1 MAQTVFISCVS
12 VLLTASYSIVSIKAD
27 DGCNFNI
34 SNTIKVNK
42 RTCQNSLSLSFGDSS
57 CQANRSI
64 FCSLEEALHCLV
76 NSTQII
82 IEDNKTEVTNSTAI
96 YYKDS
101 IAIRG
106 APSGTSV
113 TCTHNG
119 VALSFVFITKL
130 CFRDIVVH
138 RCGGQHHIAHTTV
151 DINKYY
157 GALSVLE
164 SYNIYIHNVHIHES
178 IGAGLYLANVYGIA
192 EITNTTFSNNPR
204 PRVPMP
210 SNIPKCA
217 RYGGGVYVESKRS
230 NLSIIFDNCNFIN
243 NSIIHNKSKKFDPKH
258 TNHGGGL
265 YINIKLAYSTF
276 MIKQCMFED
285 NTGGYGGGMVLYFKK
300 NACHSNASIAD
311 SQFIRNKAKGTF
323 AQIGGGLLIGFSQP
337 ENGRL
342 CSLSDNHIYLDNI
355 TFKENT
361 GWIGGGL
368 ACTASRQLPNSMR
381 NEIIIRNSNWLNNK
395 ARSGAAVSFL
405 RYLWDK
411 AGRGSLPA
419 VTIHNCTFQENYN
432 QNLDVT
438 NKYFLKGW
446 VGPGVFFVIYID
458 ITFTGITVFER
469 NNGSAIGS
477 VDSILSFKST
487 NITFSHNNG
496 WDGGA
501 ISLRGLSYIALHK
514 HSIIH
519 FNDNRAFGHGGAVFA
534 QLVIE
539 ETILSAITCPFQ
551 SSQRNISPDNWNVSL
566 NFTNNK
572 ADQNGQSIFV
582 TSLLPCQ
589 IAYGYNI
596 SELLN
601 ASDVFNNS
609 NTFTFLPHIKTHVAT
624 SASLMKLTNNHNL
637 SSFPGENFLLPIIL
651 QDDLGNSVTNITL
664 MIQTKRKGKQQS
676 TISINQVLHASG
688 VNITLKGE
696 PGEQLYLNV
705 TSMKNPHIS
714 MDIVVPIKDCPPAFM
729 YVNDTSTCDCPDKIY
744 YGLTNCHQRDFK
756 ISVRRGIYIE
766 SQNSK
771 IVTTRCPDWFC
782 SYVNKEE
789 QPSYNLPSFIDYKDN
804 YTKELEKFICNNHR
818 HGTLCGLCNNGY
830 TVYYNS
836 PTFKCKKETKLCDI
850 GWLFYVLSSLIP
862 LTLMF
867 VIITVFEINLTI
879 GSLRGFLL
887 FSQIIVILDINP
899 TEFKSASQ
907 ITKTVASIWRIVYD
921 VFSLK
926 FLYIDELSFCLIRGA
941 TVLDMLVVQYVA
953 TIYALL
959 LIIVVLFSLRYCTL
973 NYNRFCSCIRF
984 TTIKYSFVNSLSALL
999 ILCYGNSA
1007 VISLQILNTAV
1018 FYGQK
1023 EKVVGS
1029 TRVYLQGNLIYF
1041 SAEHLPYALPATV
1054 CFFTVVLIPLVLFLI
1069 CPLVNKVFDIFK
1081 LGDKPIG
1088 MTVSR
1093 CYLGGKLKPFYDI
1106 FQGCFK
1112 EKCYLFAGLYFLYHI
1127 IVLSSYLYSETAGQ
1141 NFLSTELTL
1150 VAILTI
1156 HSLAQPY
1163 RNRSHNIIDTLLF
1176 TDLVFVNSLSYYIY
1190 LGKLYPDMYLYVTA
1204 AYVIQN
1210 LLIFLPFSI
1219 FAFYIVNSYCKRQSF
1234 YATVNRKISANKNK
1248 RKMTRSRTKVDACDS
1263 LYGTIDYVEEDQK
1276 NSEFDESEDDAS
1288 FRKRQISMSSFIAHE
1303 QLVLIETN

>member
-1176 TDLVFVNSLSYYIY
+1176 TDLVFINSLSYYIY